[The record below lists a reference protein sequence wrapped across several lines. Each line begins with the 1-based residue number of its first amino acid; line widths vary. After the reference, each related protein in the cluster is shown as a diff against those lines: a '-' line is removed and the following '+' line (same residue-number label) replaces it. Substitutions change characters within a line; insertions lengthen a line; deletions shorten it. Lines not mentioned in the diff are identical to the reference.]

1 MMAGVATLLQGVAAV
16 GLLLSPLI
24 VHEAAHYAALRYYA
38 YTTRRL
44 NIGVGPVI
52 LDFKKVCVRLW
63 PLSGD
68 IEPDVGSLTDIPW
81 RRLFV
86 VAMAGPLAS
95 ALYAALQLL
104 GALHITSA
112 DGDGLA
118 RIGLLS
124 LFIAMFN
131 LLPLPGLDGG
141 VALSALMRGAGWQ
154 APPVPQRLPSS
165 YFLLLLATA
174 SGLFWIF
181 ANLSFPIE

>member
-1 MMAGVATLLQGVAAV
+1 MLVAATLLQGVAAV
-16 GLLLSPLI
+16 GLLLSPLV

-63 PLSGD
+63 PLSGG
-68 IEPDVGSLTDIPW
+68 IEPDVGSLADIPW

-95 ALYAALQLL
+95 ALFAALQLI
-104 GALHITSA
+104 GALHVTGAGSE
-112 DGDGLA
+112 GLA

-141 VALSALMRGAGWQ
+141 VALGALMRGAGWP
-154 APPVPQRLPSS
+154 APLVPQRLPSS
-165 YFLLLLATA
+165 YFLLLLAAA

-181 ANLSFPIE
+181 ANLSFRIG